1 MPIKNYTTKIPA
13 AQTVGEIQGILAA
26 HGARQIMLD
35 YQDNGHIGA
44 IAFSIDT
51 SAGRRGFQLPA
62 RAELVLKTLG
72 KQRVKADYDQAER
85 VAWRILKDWV
95 DAQMAILESE
105 QVEMAEIFLPYMLS
119 DKGQTLYQVVRE
131 NPLMLGGAEHG

>member
-13 AQTVGEIQGILAA
+13 PQTVGEIQGILAA

-35 YQDNGHIGA
+35 YSDTGHIGA

-51 SAGRRGFQLPA
+51 PIGRRGFQLPA
-62 RAELVLKTLG
+62 RVDMVLQTLQKQHVKT
-72 KQRVKADYDQAER
+72 DYAHAER
-85 VAWRILKDWV
+85 VAWRIIKDWV

-105 QVEMAEIFLPYMLS
+105 QVSMDEVFLPYMVG
-119 DKGQTLYQVVRE
+119 DGGTTLYQAFCH
-131 NPLMLGGAEHG
+131 NQLTSGGE